1 MFRTDGFQIG
11 TDQKSHGGCIS
22 S

>member
-11 TDQKSHGGCIS
+11 TDHKSHGGCIS